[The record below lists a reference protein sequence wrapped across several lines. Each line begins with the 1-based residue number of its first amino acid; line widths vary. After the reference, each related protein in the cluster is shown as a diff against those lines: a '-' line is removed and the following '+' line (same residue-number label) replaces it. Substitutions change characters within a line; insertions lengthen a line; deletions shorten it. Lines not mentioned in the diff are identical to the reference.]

1 MKTIGAQVAK
11 DYFSSV
17 LSACRKEPIVIE
29 QDGTPVAVVVSP
41 EDFHLLQALERD
53 AMAPSNGPPR
63 TVQAL
68 AVERRVDSSVDPS

>member
-1 MKTIGAQVAK
+1 MKTIGAQAAK

-41 EDFHLLQALERD
+41 EDFQLLQALEQDEVARCNS
-53 AMAPSNGPPR
+53 APAA
-63 TVQAL
+63 TVEA
-68 AVERRVDSSVDPS
+68 